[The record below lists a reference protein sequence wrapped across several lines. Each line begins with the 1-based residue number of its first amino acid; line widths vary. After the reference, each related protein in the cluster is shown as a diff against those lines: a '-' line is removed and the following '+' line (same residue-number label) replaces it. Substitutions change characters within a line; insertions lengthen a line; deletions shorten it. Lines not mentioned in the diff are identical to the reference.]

1 MKTITIPIA
10 ASLIAAAASVMLASC
25 KLDSIDVH
33 DTGSGKMASGAAHEE
48 PCKIVP
54 GSTTIDTVVVEC
66 DVGDGFGTIPATFTG
81 PAGLLTGAIVNL
93 MYDPLIVELP
103 ASAGTP
109 TGFFTAGPFGLSSSL
124 HITAGLTSIPIDAKT
139 TLVAEPGK
147 QLMIVDVPVDFTA
160 TTSMSATFSL
170 HYIDLTHSPIK
181 VIFAAKVPVGAT
193 TYYPPLLPCV
203 ADFASVPEVP
213 PGALTL
219 AQVGTLL
226 AGMTPCDHKA
236 YDFGV
241 APPPP
246 AAANYQGIWWNAPAN
261 SESGWGINL
270 AHQGDKIFA
279 SWFTYDTMGRGW
291 WLVMTADKTGPDTYT
306 GKLYTTRGPA
316 FNAHPWDPATVVAT
330 EAGTGTLKFT
340 DANNGSFK
348 YDVGAVS
355 QTKTITREAFDTLP
369 TCAYGTQPNLKLAT
383 NYQDLWWETPAGSES
398 GWGINL
404 NHEGNTIF
412 ATWFTYDLDGS
423 PLWLVVTAPK
433 TGPGTFVGDLYRTSG
448 TRFDAFNG
456 ANVVPV
462 KVGTAT
468 FIFADGN
475 NASFTYTV
483 QLAGMPSP
491 VTQAKAIIRELFSP
505 SGTTCQ

>member
-1 MKTITIPIA
+1 MKATIQHIA
-10 ASLIAAAASVMLASC
+10 ASILSAAASVMLASC
-25 KLDSIDVH
+25 TIDGMDFH
-33 DTGSGKMASGAAHEE
+33 DTGSGEMFSGGAFVESCHVGA
-48 PCKIVP
+48 
-54 GSTTIDTVVVEC
+54 GTTIDTVVVTC
-66 DVGDGFGTIPATFTG
+66 GVDGKDGSFTMPALYFS
-81 PAGLLTGAIVNL
+81 AAIL
-93 MYDPLIVELP
+93 FDPLILELP
-103 ASAGTP
+103 ATASVP
-109 TGFFTAGPFGLSSSL
+109 TGFLVDDGAFLPIGQPLQFT
-124 HITAGLTSIPIDAKT
+124 TGLTSIPIDAKT

-147 QLMIVDVPVDFTA
+147 QLVIVDVPSGFKPAKA
-160 TTSMSATFSL
+160 TTHVTFNL
-170 HYIDLTHSPIK
+170 HYIDLTHAPIK
-181 VIFAAKVPVGAT
+181 AIFAAKVPVGGT
-193 TYYPPLLPCV
+193 TYYPPILPCV
-203 ADFASVPEVP
+203 TDFSSVPAVSL
-213 PGALTL
+213 GGLSL
-219 AQVGTLL
+219 AQLATLL

-236 YDFGV
+236 YDFGGGGG
-241 APPPP
+241 PPPP

-279 SWFTYDTMGRGW
+279 SWFTYDTTGRDW
-291 WLVMTADKTGPDTYT
+291 WLVMTADKTGQDTYT

-316 FNAHPWDPATVVAT
+316 FNAHPWDPAAVVAT
-330 EAGTGTLKFT
+330 EAGTGTLTFT

-348 YDVGAVS
+348 YDIGAVS
-355 QTKTITREAFDTLP
+355 QTKTITRQVFGTLP

-433 TGPGTFVGDLYRTSG
+433 TGPGMFVGDLYRTSG

-468 FIFADGN
+468 FTFADGN

-483 QLAGMPSP
+483 QLAGMPNP